1 MGLLTGITSWFPPKL
16 SPCRPQFTQWLTP
29 DWAHLSL
36 VTHGVQ
42 HNRGV
47 TQPWC
52 CLSSPPLSRGAVNP
66 QCHLSPLLTFLSEA
80 HYSHDTF
87 WQSLKILLLISLPLK
102 DDRDELL
109 GKTWNLCSTWV
120 LNQRNSKEGKDNKP
134 IYYNIVPK
142 PSKKVISV
150 SQKQLKLPCQE
161 IQSALWVMN
170 QLQRLTSVLRL

>member
-1 MGLLTGITSWFPPKL
+1 MCLVQLRLMHLQVTLPVRNNKLWGSSLESPVGFPQSSVPVVPSSPSDSRLTELTSLWWHMGSSTTVVSPSPGAAFPL
-16 SPCRPQFTQWLTP
+16 
-29 DWAHLSL
+29 
-36 VTHGVQ
+36 
-42 HNRGV
+42 
-47 TQPWC
+47 
-52 CLSSPPLSRGAVNP
+52 PPLSRGAVNP

-150 SQKQLKLPCQE
+150 S
-161 IQSALWVMN
+161 
-170 QLQRLTSVLRL
+170 